1 MQKQLVLEKLVWISR
16 KLKTNGIFSIMP
28 ISYKMH
34 ETDIEYAIFEQSSE
48 KTVIDLGSEEF
59 HRKISMI
66 V

>member
-1 MQKQLVLEKLVWISR
+1 
-16 KLKTNGIFSIMP
+16 MP